1 MTNNDLKRDSI
12 IKKIK
17 FLKEKTTA
25 NGCSESEAMSA
36 AEIISRLLREYD
48 LSMTEVEVKS
58 QEFIQDNIAVNG
70 KIKKPIHDV
79 VSSIAYFTDTKV
91 FYTKKYS
98 GCKIYN
104 FFGSKKDV
112 EFAGYLFDLLSH
124 AMDNEYAKYQ
134 KTYEYKVIGGKVA
147 RSSFYKGMI
156 IRLNQRLRE
165 MKNNITNESESYGL
179 ISYNKMAIT
188 EEMFKKHNPFLKLKT
203 VSSKMMI
210 SDRTAFNSG
219 KEAAERVNITT
230 GLGGKKASDSMRLR
244 A

>member
-12 IKKIK
+12 IKKINS
-17 FLKEKTTA
+17 LKEKTTT
-25 NGCSESEAMSA
+25 NGCSEAEAMSA
-36 AEIISRLLREYD
+36 AEMISRLLREYD
-48 LSMTEVEVKS
+48 LSMTEIEVKS
-58 QEFIQDNIAVNG
+58 QDFIQDNIIVNG
-70 KIKKPIHDV
+70 KNKKPIHSV
-79 VSSIAYFTDTKV
+79 VTSIGYFTDTKV
-91 FYTKKYS
+91 FYTKKYT
-98 GCKIYN
+98 GCYVYN

-134 KTYEYKVIGGKVA
+134 KTYEYRLIGGKTA
-147 RSSFYKGMI
+147 RASFYNGMI

-165 MKNNITNESESYGL
+165 MKDNITNESESYGL

-188 EEMFKKHNPFLKLKT
+188 EDMFKKHNPFLKLKN
-203 VSSKMMI
+203 VSSRMTI

-230 GLGGKKASDSMRLR
+230 GLGGRKASDTMRLK